1 MPTWILWLSP
11 VPLSA
16 VAAVA
21 WNAWTSR
28 ERGPAE
34 TTDTMEEYA
43 RFLKAMN
50 APIPAPRRRDVARA
64 ARD

>member
-1 MPTWILWLSP
+1 
-11 VPLSA
+11 
-16 VAAVA
+16 
-21 WNAWTSR
+21 
-28 ERGPAE
+28 
-34 TTDTMEEYA
+34 MEEYA